1 LIVFLESQS
10 KIGGKLNLDTKMLSN
25 YQAAIEAALIR
36 KEISS
41 REIPDENRSRQRGN
55 TFELRNSEGKVVS
68 RISMERVEQLKDPE
82 VLVKAINAAH
92 PNVQVTRE
100 QLEEEAQKRKVEM
113 IAKQRKGREEL
124 LNAMEAKGIKRWD
137 YKHLRLDYKGRGIT
151 QEINLL
157 DIDGDRVRGWT
168 DNFSNKEVPSL
179 PEILNKLGDDGWE
192 MISHVVNQDLSANGT
207 TMHYYNFKREKL

>member
-1 LIVFLESQS
+1 
-10 KIGGKLNLDTKMLSN
+10 MLSN
-25 YQAAIEAALIR
+25 FEAAVEAALIR

-41 REIPDENRSRQRGN
+41 KEIADENRSGQRGN
-55 TFELRNSEGKVVS
+55 NFELKNSNGKVVS
-68 RISMERVEQLKDPE
+68 RISIERVEQLKDPE
-82 VLVKAINAAH
+82 ALAKAITAAQ
-92 PNVQVTRE
+92 PKVQVSKE
-100 QLEEEAQKRKVEM
+100 ELEAEAQKRKEEM
-113 IAKQRKGREEL
+113 IAKQKADRDAL

-157 DIDGDRVRGWT
+157 DIDGERVRGWS
-168 DNFSNKEVPSL
+168 DNFSSKEVPTL

-192 MISHVVNQDLSANGT
+192 MISHVVNQDLAANGT

>member
-1 LIVFLESQS
+1 
-10 KIGGKLNLDTKMLSN
+10 MLSN
-25 YQAAIEAALIR
+25 FDAAVEAALIR

-41 REIPDENRSRQRGN
+41 REIADEKRSGQRGN
-55 TFELRNSEGKVVS
+55 NFELKNSNGKVVS

-82 VLVKAINAAH
+82 ALAKAITAAQ
-92 PNVQVTRE
+92 PKVQVSKE
-100 QLEEEAQKRKVEM
+100 ELETEAKNRKEEM
-113 IAKQRKGREEL
+113 IAKQKAEREEL
-124 LNAMEAKGIKRWD
+124 LNAMQAKGIKRWD

-157 DIDGDRVRGWT
+157 DINGERVRGWS
-168 DNFSNKEVPSL
+168 DNFSSKEVPTL

-192 MISHVVNQDLSANGT
+192 MISHVVNQDLAQNGT

>member
-1 LIVFLESQS
+1 
-10 KIGGKLNLDTKMLSN
+10 MLSN
-25 YQAAIEAALIR
+25 FEAAVEAALIR

-41 REIPDENRSRQRGN
+41 KEIADENRSGQRGN
-55 TFELRNSEGKVVS
+55 NFELKNSNGKVVS

-82 VLVKAINAAH
+82 TLEQVKEAAK
-92 PNVQVTRE
+92 PKPVISKEELEAQAQAERE
-100 QLEEEAQKRKVEM
+100 ALIEKKKAEEA
-113 IAKQRKGREEL
+113 AF
-124 LNAMEAKGIKRWD
+124 LNTLKEKGIKRWD

-157 DIDGDRVRGWT
+157 DIDGERVRGWS
-168 DNFSNKEVPSL
+168 DNFSSKEVPSL

-192 MISHVVNQDLSANGT
+192 MISHVVNQDLAANGT

>member
-1 LIVFLESQS
+1 
-10 KIGGKLNLDTKMLSN
+10 MLSN
-25 YQAAIEAALIR
+25 FEAAVEAALIR

-41 REIPDENRSRQRGN
+41 KEIADEKRSGQRGN
-55 TFELRNSEGKVVS
+55 NFELKNSNGKVVS
-68 RISMERVEQLKDPE
+68 RISIERVEQLKDPE
-82 VLVKAINAAH
+82 TLAKAISAAQ
-92 PNVQVTRE
+92 PKIQVSKE
-100 QLEEEAQKRKVEM
+100 ELEAEAQKRKEEM
-113 IAKQRKGREEL
+113 IAKQKADRDAL

-157 DIDGDRVRGWT
+157 DIDGERVRGWS
-168 DNFSNKEVPSL
+168 DNFSSKEVPTL

-192 MISHVVNQDLSANGT
+192 MISHVVNQDLAANGT

>member
-1 LIVFLESQS
+1 
-10 KIGGKLNLDTKMLSN
+10 MLSN
-25 YQAAIEAALIR
+25 FEAAVEAALIR

-41 REIPDENRSRQRGN
+41 KEIADENRSGQRGN
-55 TFELRNSEGKVVS
+55 NFELKNSNGKVVS

-82 VLVKAINAAH
+82 TLEQVKEAAK
-92 PNVQVTRE
+92 PKPSIPKEELEAQAQAERE
-100 QLEEEAQKRKVEM
+100 ALIEKKKAEEA
-113 IAKQRKGREEL
+113 AF
-124 LNAMEAKGIKRWD
+124 LNTLKEKGIKRWD

-157 DIDGDRVRGWT
+157 DIDGERVRGWS
-168 DNFSNKEVPSL
+168 DNFSSKEVPSL

-192 MISHVVNQDLSANGT
+192 MISHVVNQDLAQNGT

>member
-1 LIVFLESQS
+1 
-10 KIGGKLNLDTKMLSN
+10 MLSN
-25 YQAAIEAALIR
+25 FEAAVEAALIR

-41 REIPDENRSRQRGN
+41 KEIADDNRSGQRGN
-55 TFELRNSEGKVVS
+55 IFELKNSNGKVVS

-82 VLVKAINAAH
+82 TLEQAKEAAKPKPVIPKEELEAQAQAEREALIEKEKA
-92 PNVQVTRE
+92 
-100 QLEEEAQKRKVEM
+100 EEA
-113 IAKQRKGREEL
+113 AF
-124 LNAMEAKGIKRWD
+124 LNTLKEKGIKRWD

-157 DIDGDRVRGWT
+157 DIDGERVRGWS
-168 DNFSNKEVPSL
+168 DNFSSKEVPSL

-192 MISHVVNQDLSANGT
+192 MISHVVNQDLAANGT

>member
-1 LIVFLESQS
+1 
-10 KIGGKLNLDTKMLSN
+10 MLSN
-25 YQAAIEAALIR
+25 FEAAVEAALIR

-41 REIPDENRSRQRGN
+41 KEIADEKRSGQRGN
-55 TFELRNSEGKVVS
+55 NFELKNSNGKVVS

-82 VLVKAINAAH
+82 ALAKAITAAQ
-92 PNVQVTRE
+92 PKVQVSKE
-100 QLEEEAQKRKVEM
+100 ELEAEAQKRKEEM
-113 IAKQRKGREEL
+113 IAKQKADRDAL

-157 DIDGDRVRGWT
+157 DIDGERIRGWS
-168 DNFSNKEVPSL
+168 DNFSSKDVPTL

-192 MISHVVNQDLSANGT
+192 MISHVVNQDLAANGT

>member
-1 LIVFLESQS
+1 
-10 KIGGKLNLDTKMLSN
+10 MLSN
-25 YQAAIEAALIR
+25 FEAAVEAALIR

-41 REIPDENRSRQRGN
+41 KEIADENRSGQRGN
-55 TFELRNSEGKVVS
+55 NFELKNSNGKVVS

-82 VLVKAINAAH
+82 ALAKAITAAQ
-92 PNVQVTRE
+92 PKVQVSKE
-100 QLEEEAQKRKVEM
+100 ELEAEAQKRKEEM
-113 IAKQRKGREEL
+113 IAKQKADRDAL

-157 DIDGDRVRGWT
+157 DIDGERVRGWS
-168 DNFSNKEVPSL
+168 DNFSSKEVPTL

-192 MISHVVNQDLSANGT
+192 MISHVVNQDLAANGT

>member
-1 LIVFLESQS
+1 
-10 KIGGKLNLDTKMLSN
+10 MLSN
-25 YQAAIEAALIR
+25 YEAAIEAALIR

-41 REIPDENRSRQRGN
+41 REIPVESRSGQRGN
-55 TFELRNSEGKVVS
+55 IFELKNSNGKVVS

-82 VLVKAINAAH
+82 ALAKAITAAQ
-92 PNVQVTRE
+92 PKVQVSKE
-100 QLEEEAQKRKVEM
+100 ELEAEAKKRKEEM
-113 IAKQRKGREEL
+113 IAKQKADRDAL

-157 DIDGDRVRGWT
+157 DIDGERVRGWS
-168 DNFSNKEVPSL
+168 DNFSSKEVPTL

-192 MISHVVNQDLSANGT
+192 MISHVVNQDLAQNGT

>member
-1 LIVFLESQS
+1 
-10 KIGGKLNLDTKMLSN
+10 MLSN
-25 YQAAIEAALIR
+25 FEAAVEAALIR

-41 REIPDENRSRQRGN
+41 KEIADEKRSGQRGN
-55 TFELRNSEGKVVS
+55 NFELKNSNGKVVS

-82 VLVKAINAAH
+82 ALAKAITAAQ
-92 PNVQVTRE
+92 PKVQVSKEELEAEAKKRRE
-100 QLEEEAQKRKVEM
+100 EM
-113 IAKQRKGREEL
+113 IAKQKAEREEL
-124 LNAMEAKGIKRWD
+124 LNAMQAKGIKRWD

-157 DIDGDRVRGWT
+157 DIDGERVRGWS
-168 DNFSNKEVPSL
+168 DNFSSKEVPTL

-192 MISHVVNQDLSANGT
+192 MISHVVNQDLAQNGT

>member
-1 LIVFLESQS
+1 
-10 KIGGKLNLDTKMLSN
+10 MLSN
-25 YQAAIEAALIR
+25 FEAAVEAALIR

-41 REIPDENRSRQRGN
+41 KEIADEKRSGQRGN
-55 TFELRNSEGKVVS
+55 NFELKNSNGKVVS

-82 VLVKAINAAH
+82 ALAKAITAAQ
-92 PNVQVTRE
+92 PKVQVSKE
-100 QLEEEAQKRKVEM
+100 ELEAEAQKRKEEM
-113 IAKQRKGREEL
+113 IAKQKADRDAL

-157 DIDGDRVRGWT
+157 DIDGERIRGWS
-168 DNFSNKEVPSL
+168 DNFSSKEVPTL

-192 MISHVVNQDLSANGT
+192 MISHVVNQDLAANGT

>member
-1 LIVFLESQS
+1 
-10 KIGGKLNLDTKMLSN
+10 MLSN
-25 YQAAIEAALIR
+25 FDAAVEAALIR

-41 REIPDENRSRQRGN
+41 KEIADEKRSGQRGN
-55 TFELRNSEGKVVS
+55 NFELKNSNGKVVS

-82 VLVKAINAAH
+82 ALAKAITAAQ
-92 PNVQVTRE
+92 PKVQVSKE
-100 QLEEEAQKRKVEM
+100 ELEAEAQKRKEEM
-113 IAKQRKGREEL
+113 IAKQKADRDAL

-157 DIDGDRVRGWT
+157 DIDGERVRGWS
-168 DNFSNKEVPSL
+168 DNFSSKEVPTL

-192 MISHVVNQDLSANGT
+192 MISHVVNQDLAANGT

>member
-1 LIVFLESQS
+1 
-10 KIGGKLNLDTKMLSN
+10 MLSN
-25 YQAAIEAALIR
+25 FEAAVEAALIR

-41 REIPDENRSRQRGN
+41 KEIADEKRSGQRGN
-55 TFELRNSEGKVVS
+55 NFELKNSNGKVVS

-82 VLVKAINAAH
+82 ALAKAITAAQ
-92 PNVQVTRE
+92 PKVQVSKE
-100 QLEEEAQKRKVEM
+100 ELEAEAKKRKEEM
-113 IAKQRKGREEL
+113 IAKQKADRDAL

-157 DIDGDRVRGWT
+157 DIDGERVRGWS
-168 DNFSNKEVPSL
+168 DNFSSKEVPTL

-192 MISHVVNQDLSANGT
+192 MISHVVNQDLAANGT

>member
-1 LIVFLESQS
+1 
-10 KIGGKLNLDTKMLSN
+10 MLSN
-25 YQAAIEAALIR
+25 FEAAVEAALIR

-41 REIPDENRSRQRGN
+41 KEIADEKRSGQRGN
-55 TFELRNSEGKVVS
+55 NFELKNSNGKVVS

-82 VLVKAINAAH
+82 ALAKAITAAQ
-92 PNVQVTRE
+92 PKVQVSKE
-100 QLEEEAQKRKVEM
+100 ELEAEAQKRKEEM
-113 IAKQRKGREEL
+113 IAKQKADRDAL

-157 DIDGDRVRGWT
+157 DIDGERVRGWS
-168 DNFSNKEVPSL
+168 DNFSSKEVPTL
-179 PEILNKLGDDGWE
+179 PEILNKLGADGWE
-192 MISHVVNQDLSANGT
+192 MISHVVNQDLAQNGT

>member
-1 LIVFLESQS
+1 
-10 KIGGKLNLDTKMLSN
+10 MLSN
-25 YQAAIEAALIR
+25 FDAAVEAALIR

-41 REIPDENRSRQRGN
+41 KEIADEKRSGQRGN
-55 TFELRNSEGKVVS
+55 NFELKNSNGKVVS

-82 VLVKAINAAH
+82 TLEKAKEAAK
-92 PNVQVTRE
+92 PKPVIPKE
-100 QLEEEAQKRKVEM
+100 ELEAQALAEKEALIEKKKAEEA
-113 IAKQRKGREEL
+113 AF
-124 LNAMEAKGIKRWD
+124 LNTLQEKGIKRWD

-157 DIDGDRVRGWT
+157 DIDGERVRGWS
-168 DNFSNKEVPSL
+168 DNFSSKEVPTL

-192 MISHVVNQDLSANGT
+192 MISHVVNQDLAQNGT

>member
-1 LIVFLESQS
+1 
-10 KIGGKLNLDTKMLSN
+10 MLSN
-25 YQAAIEAALIR
+25 FEAAVEAALIR

-41 REIPDENRSRQRGN
+41 KEIADENRSGQRGN
-55 TFELRNSEGKVVS
+55 NFELKNSNGKVVS

-82 VLVKAINAAH
+82 ALEQAKEAAKPKPAIPKEELEAQAQAEREALIEKKKA
-92 PNVQVTRE
+92 
-100 QLEEEAQKRKVEM
+100 EEA
-113 IAKQRKGREEL
+113 AF
-124 LNAMEAKGIKRWD
+124 LNTLKEKGIKRWD

-157 DIDGDRVRGWT
+157 DIDGERVRGWS
-168 DNFSNKEVPSL
+168 DNFSSKEVPSL

-192 MISHVVNQDLSANGT
+192 MISHVVNQDLAQNGT

>member
-1 LIVFLESQS
+1 
-10 KIGGKLNLDTKMLSN
+10 MLSN
-25 YQAAIEAALIR
+25 FEAAVEAALIR

-41 REIPDENRSRQRGN
+41 KEIADENRSGQRGN
-55 TFELRNSEGKVVS
+55 NFELKNSNGKVVS

-82 VLVKAINAAH
+82 ALAKAITAAQ
-92 PNVQVTRE
+92 PKVQVSKE
-100 QLEEEAQKRKVEM
+100 ELEAEAQKRKEEM
-113 IAKQRKGREEL
+113 LAKQKADRDAL

-157 DIDGDRVRGWT
+157 DIDGERVRGWS
-168 DNFSNKEVPSL
+168 DNFSSKEVPTL

-192 MISHVVNQDLSANGT
+192 MISHVVNQDLAANGT

>member
-1 LIVFLESQS
+1 
-10 KIGGKLNLDTKMLSN
+10 MLSN
-25 YQAAIEAALIR
+25 FEAAVEAALIR

-41 REIPDENRSRQRGN
+41 KEIADENRSGQRGN
-55 TFELRNSEGKVVS
+55 NFELKNSNGKVVS

-82 VLVKAINAAH
+82 TLEQAKEAAKPKPSIPKEELEAQAQAEREALIEKKKA
-92 PNVQVTRE
+92 
-100 QLEEEAQKRKVEM
+100 EEA
-113 IAKQRKGREEL
+113 AF
-124 LNAMEAKGIKRWD
+124 LNTLKEKGIKRWD

-157 DIDGDRVRGWT
+157 DIDGERVRGWS
-168 DNFSNKEVPSL
+168 DNFSSKEVPSL

-192 MISHVVNQDLSANGT
+192 MISHVVNQDLAANGT

>member
-1 LIVFLESQS
+1 
-10 KIGGKLNLDTKMLSN
+10 MLSN
-25 YQAAIEAALIR
+25 FEAAVEAALIR

-41 REIPDENRSRQRGN
+41 KEIADENRSGQRGN
-55 TFELRNSEGKVVS
+55 NFELKNSNGKVVS

-82 VLVKAINAAH
+82 KLAQAKEAAKPKPVIPKEELEAQAQAEREALIEKKKA
-92 PNVQVTRE
+92 
-100 QLEEEAQKRKVEM
+100 EEA
-113 IAKQRKGREEL
+113 AF
-124 LNAMEAKGIKRWD
+124 LNTLKEKGIKRWD

-157 DIDGDRVRGWT
+157 DIDGERVRGWS
-168 DNFSNKEVPSL
+168 DNISSKEVPSL

-192 MISHVVNQDLSANGT
+192 MISHVVNQDLAANGT

>member
-1 LIVFLESQS
+1 
-10 KIGGKLNLDTKMLSN
+10 MLSN
-25 YQAAIEAALIR
+25 FEAAVEAALIR

-100 QLEEEAQKRKVEM
+100 ELEEEAQKRKEEM
-113 IAKQRKGREEL
+113 IAKQKADRDAL

-157 DIDGDRVRGWT
+157 DIDGEIVRGWS
-168 DNFSNKEVPSL
+168 DNFSSKENKTSL
-179 PEILNKLGDDGWE
+179 AY
-192 MISHVVNQDLSANGT
+192 LSAS
-207 TMHYYNFKREKL
+207 LLL

>member
-1 LIVFLESQS
+1 
-10 KIGGKLNLDTKMLSN
+10 MLSN
-25 YQAAIEAALIR
+25 FEAAIEAALLR
-36 KEISS
+36 EEISS

-100 QLEEEAQKRKVEM
+100 ELEEEAQKRKVEM
-113 IAKQRKGREEL
+113 IAKQKADRDEFI
-124 LNAMEAKGIKRWD
+124 NSMEAKGIKRWD